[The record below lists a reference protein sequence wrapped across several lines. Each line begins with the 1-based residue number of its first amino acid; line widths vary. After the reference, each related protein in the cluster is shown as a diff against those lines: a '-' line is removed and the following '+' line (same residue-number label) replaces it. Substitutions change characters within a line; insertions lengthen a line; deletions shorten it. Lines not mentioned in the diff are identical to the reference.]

1 MAWVASTVIAVG
13 AMAASTAVGVYSS
26 IEAGKAADSAAEAQA
41 RQAEADAVSSL
52 VERKRALIES
62 LANQN
67 VEAAA
72 QGRTIGSIAT
82 LQQEDV
88 RRAGYDETLIKGGAS
103 AEAASYRSAGSAAK
117 TQSYLKA
124 GTSLLGGV
132 SSVAMLSTP
141 APKKT

>member
-1 MAWVASTVIAVG
+1 MWVASTVIAVG

-88 RRAGYDETLIKGGAS
+88 RRAGYDETLIKGGA
-103 AEAASYRSAGSAAK
+103 ATEAASYRSAGSAAK

-132 SSVAMLSTP
+132 STTARLTTT
-141 APKKT
+141 K